1 MPINSSSSEDQVEAL
16 HDSGLRSDLILKDS
30 AVIGAFSAFGL
41 VAALSMD
48 VMVAFRYGMGTSTDA
63 LFTALTIPQL
73 MASVLGTTIT
83 PVMVPLFSRTL
94 VESGEDRNWRLFS
107 NLANLTLVVL
117 LAVALLGVALSP
129 LLVLVSAPG
138 LDNAT
143 RQLAI
148 ALNRV
153 LFLSVALAGFAEV
166 ARSMLNSQR
175 RFAVPAAA
183 TMIPYVMAALAVGLL
198 GHRFGIV
205 SAAVGYVLG
214 YGIRVLVLMAT
225 LMFHGGRY
233 HFLLDVK
240 DPTLRQVGRLAVPL
254 LLGQGVG
261 QAGIWVE
268 RFLASFL
275 PVGTISAVG
284 YARRILR
291 ALNVATVNSVS
302 NALLPRFS
310 VLASKRN
317 LPALRRSIVLGM
329 KASWAVCTPM
339 AVGVMVSGAP
349 LVGLLFGRGAFD
361 EMAVLTAA
369 SIVVLYMPSLPFMA
383 LQQLALYPHYAFQ
396 DTKTPLFIRS
406 AQLGMLVILQVIL
419 SGMLGARGLAAAL
432 SLSVAASAVVAFVIL
447 RRRIGELGERLGLYG
462 LKVGCGAIIMG
473 LAILLLSW
481 WMKDQ
486 AGSSTTLGRIVQ
498 LAAMAAVGGAVY
510 AGSLV
515 LFRVNELREVFA
527 FAKTRITTSR
537 RGGVVSGE

>member
-1 MPINSSSSEDQVEAL
+1 MEAL

-183 TMIPYVMAALAVGLL
+183 TMIPYVMAALAIGLL

-339 AVGVMVSGAP
+339 AVGVMVAGAP

-383 LQQLALYPHYAFQ
+383 LLQLALYPHYAFQ
-396 DTKTPLFIRS
+396 DTTTPLFIRS
-406 AQLGMLVILQVIL
+406 AQLGTLVILQVIL

-447 RRRIGELGERLGLYG
+447 RRRIGELGERLGLYA
-462 LKVGCGAIIMG
+462 LKVGAGAIIMG
-473 LAILLLSW
+473 LTVFLLSW

-486 AGSSTTLGRIVQ
+486 AGSSTTMGRVVQ
-498 LAAMAAVGGAVY
+498 LAAMAAVGGVVY

-515 LFRVNELREVFA
+515 LLRVDELREVFA
-527 FAKTRITTSR
+527 FAKTRITASR
-537 RGGVVSGE
+537 PGGVVSGE